1 MEKDSSVEFK
11 HMNPTSLCFQ
21 YHSRLMEHQ
30 QIKKMKFG
38 HNQGGK

>member
-11 HMNPTSLCFQ
+11 HMNPTSLQ